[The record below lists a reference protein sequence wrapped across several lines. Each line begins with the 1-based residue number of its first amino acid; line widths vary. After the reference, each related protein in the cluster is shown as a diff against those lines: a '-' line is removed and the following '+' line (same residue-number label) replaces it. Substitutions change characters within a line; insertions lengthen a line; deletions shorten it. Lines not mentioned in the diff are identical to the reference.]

1 MGDLKVFKGGNKP
14 AHENVGDIA
23 DKLHDLIMDE
33 CEGMPLAVVVG
44 ILDVVKQEIMMA
56 NS

>member
-33 CEGMPLAVVVG
+33 CELRLAVVVG

-56 NS
+56 N